1 MNTRGLLDQLL
12 KSGQEML
19 QNKSG
24 GKPGASGGGQLGSL
38 LSGAGGGAL
47 AAGAIGLLLGN
58 KKARKFGGKAITYG
72 GLAAL
77 GVIAYKAYNNWQQQ
91 QNGASRRRSRRPST
105 ACRKPRPKCIATRSS
120 RPSSV
125 RPRPTATSTSAN
137 GR

>member
-19 QNKSG
+19 QNKTG

-91 QNGASRRRSRRPST
+91 QNGASAAGAAADRRPPAGS
-105 ACRKPRPKCIATRSS
+105 PGRS
-120 RPSSV
+120 
-125 RPRPTATSTSAN
+125 A
-137 GR
+137 

>member
-12 KSGQEML
+12 RSGQEML

-77 GVIAYKAYNNWQQQ
+77 GVI
-91 QNGASRRRSRRPST
+91 
-105 ACRKPRPKCIATRSS
+105 
-120 RPSSV
+120 
-125 RPRPTATSTSAN
+125 
-137 GR
+137 

>member
-77 GVIAYKAYNNWQQQ
+77 GVIAYKA
-91 QNGASRRRSRRPST
+91 
-105 ACRKPRPKCIATRSS
+105 CRKPRPKCIATRSS